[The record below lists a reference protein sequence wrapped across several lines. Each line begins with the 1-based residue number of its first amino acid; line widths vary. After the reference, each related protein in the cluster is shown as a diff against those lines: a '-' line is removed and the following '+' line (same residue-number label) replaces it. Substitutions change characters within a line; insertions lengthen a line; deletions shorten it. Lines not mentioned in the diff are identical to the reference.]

1 MQTKATGRGIITQE
15 SVVSRLFWH
24 LFKVK
29 YFKQKMGPDNRK
41 NLAVFKEIKKKL
53 GKTKLYLM
61 NALCS
66 QNKGAGLLFF
76 TLNY

>member
-1 MQTKATGRGIITQE
+1 
-15 SVVSRLFWH
+15 
-24 LFKVK
+24 
-29 YFKQKMGPDNRK
+29 MGPDNRK

-66 QNKGAGLLFF
+66 QNKGAGYIYSTHIAAEAIILH
-76 TLNY
+76 TN